1 MGFLQSKTTGA
12 TFQINSVKLYVPV
25 VTLSINGNIKLL
37 TFRKINRLFALSFK
51 LGRDISTINSFN
63 RYYLPLAEVK
73 DFNALIDNKTFLD
86 QFLKGTQETYEK
98 LAEMS
103 RNDDYMTGNLLDYL
117 YHQKYC
123 KLIGIDLSRKTNK
136 SIPQQIN
143 FVGKLEED
151 NGATMFLSLKSS

>member
-63 RYYLPLAEVK
+63 RYYLPLAEIK
-73 DFNALIDNKTFLD
+73 DFNTLIDNKTFLD
-86 QFLKGTQETYEK
+86 QFLKGTQEAYEK

>member
-51 LGRDISTINSFN
+51 LGRYISTINSFN
-63 RYYLPLAEVK
+63 RYYLPLAEIK

-86 QFLKGTQETYEK
+86 QFLKGTQEAYEK

-123 KLIGIDLSRKTNK
+123 KLIGIDLSRQTNK
-136 SIPQQIN
+136 SIPQQVN

-151 NGATMFLSLKSS
+151 NGATMFLSLKNS